1 MDTDL
6 RKCLGLAGE
15 ECGRVQHQTDMIYT
29 PDPVIDVHRQEILN
43 DDAANAVEP
52 DALPVKSQGN
62 CDHESL
68 PLRPVGSRFAGHPV
82 NVQDGVFLPTQLHLS
97 YPPARINNC
106 SDNRRALVDAP
117 TPPTP
122 LIHPKSLTPEQ
133 RNIAH
138 LPVTAPSVTDNGS
151 VHSTVLRDP
160 SPPILD
166 DPRFHDFLESI
177 PESDPTTLQSLLSQE
192 APNEKV
198 LPKQN
203 VRFSTTGKT
212 ELGNNT
218 ESTSPA
224 NEDVAGHINVIK
236 TGSIARPSPTAS
248 SHSISPH
255 RTHILSN
262 GKRKLPSLEE
272 MRNDNC
278 ILRLLKNLKCSE
290 HFPCTS
296 CVEHWDKATNWAKER
311 KMVVWSHCFD
321 ARLEDLNVLIDQ
333 VTHSLMFARL
343 HPPKRSEFEMN
354 RYGDSFKHMCL
365 IKELVQGFGV
375 DPRLREQLESQC
387 RGPIAANRLS
397 ERKSPGPPL
406 WSLLNDIQR
415 QHSNETWILDP
426 SLYHPRS
433 SPSSRSSIRL
443 SEIVI
448 ILFLHSEYLYQHTNL
463 SVYEIYSLC
472 MCYSHLF
479 FEQILAHLKSG
490 KIHTMPKD
498 SPAATELAI
507 DLGTLFLLISYGPAH
522 LRSMC
527 RPVSIDDSSPTPA
540 CSEGTMTRSL
550 ENPEA
555 TNNITSYII
564 SELDRWL
571 GPEGTGRFQDRQLP
585 FKARTLPDRWAFLQ
599 DYLSHWVDKVGL
611 CSTNTPSVVSSLVLA
626 YRLCRMDL
634 VDTRSNRGV
643 HHRLMNHRPTAPL
656 SPRIPENLHYL
667 STLCRQMQDQWTP
680 KKATEIS
687 HGYLADKKVV
697 VWHLIALWDLNSRPK
712 QEEEEESSTDKQ
724 DLTRLPDMFP
734 PAVRMQAT
742 SAQALESQLR
752 MMHRLCT
759 ESSEEMDVIKQQWQ
773 AISHDIKLPTPVEQE
788 WLKAYQRVRQITLE
802 SFLKRSWT

>member
-6 RKCLGLAGE
+6 RKRLGLAGE
-15 ECGRVQHQTDMIYT
+15 ECGRVQHQTDMIFT
-29 PDPVIDVHRQEILN
+29 PDPVIDAHRQEILN
-43 DDAANAVEP
+43 DVAANAVEP

-68 PLRPVGSRFAGHPV
+68 PLRPVGSRFAGHLV

-97 YPPARINNC
+97 YPLARINNC

-117 TPPTP
+117 TPPIPPTNP
-122 LIHPKSLTPEQ
+122 TSLTPEQ

-166 DPRFHDFLESI
+166 DPSFHDFLESI

-192 APNEKV
+192 ALNENI

-203 VRFSTTGKT
+203 SFFSTTGIT
-212 ELGNNT
+212 ELGSNA
-218 ESTSPA
+218 ESASPA
-224 NEDVAGHINVIK
+224 NEDVAGRINVIK
-236 TGSIARPSPTAS
+236 TGSIVRPPPTAS
-248 SHSISPH
+248 NHSISLH
-255 RTHILSN
+255 RTHLLSN

-278 ILRLLKNLKCSE
+278 ILRLSLAISSAV
-290 HFPCTS
+290 FPFQSFIHQAFGDRHYT
-296 CVEHWDKATNWAKER
+296 VPPFRVPIPAYELER
-311 KMVVWSHCFD
+311 
-321 ARLEDLNVLIDQ
+321 
-333 VTHSLMFARL
+333 
-343 HPPKRSEFEMN
+343 
-354 RYGDSFKHMCL
+354 
-365 IKELVQGFGV
+365 
-375 DPRLREQLESQC
+375 
-387 RGPIAANRLS
+387 
-397 ERKSPGPPL
+397 
-406 WSLLNDIQR
+406 
-415 QHSNETWILDP
+415 
-426 SLYHPRS
+426 
-433 SPSSRSSIRL
+433 
-443 SEIVI
+443 
-448 ILFLHSEYLYQHTNL
+448 
-463 SVYEIYSLC
+463 
-472 MCYSHLF
+472 
-479 FEQILAHLKSG
+479 ILAHLKSG

-527 RPVSIDDSSPTPA
+527 RPVSTDDSWPTPG
-540 CSEGTMTRSL
+540 CSEGTMTRSP

-555 TNNITSYII
+555 TNKITSYII

-643 HHRLMNHRPTAPL
+643 HHRLMNHRPTPPL
-656 SPRIPENLHYL
+656 RPRIPENLHYL

-680 KKATEIS
+680 QKATEIS

-712 QEEEEESSTDKQ
+712 QEEEEESTTDKQ

>member
-6 RKCLGLAGE
+6 RKRLGLAGE
-15 ECGRVQHQTDMIYT
+15 ECGRVQHQTDMIFT
-29 PDPVIDVHRQEILN
+29 PDPVIDAHRQEILN
-43 DDAANAVEP
+43 DVAANAVEP

-68 PLRPVGSRFAGHPV
+68 PLRPVGSRFAGH
-82 NVQDGVFLPTQLHLS
+82 L
-97 YPPARINNC
+97 
-106 SDNRRALVDAP
+106 
-117 TPPTP
+117 
-122 LIHPKSLTPEQ
+122 

-166 DPRFHDFLESI
+166 DPSFHDFLESI

-192 APNEKV
+192 ALNENI

-203 VRFSTTGKT
+203 SFFSTTGIT
-212 ELGNNT
+212 ELGSNA
-218 ESTSPA
+218 ESASPA
-224 NEDVAGHINVIK
+224 NEDVAGRINVIK
-236 TGSIARPSPTAS
+236 TGSIVRPPPTAS
-248 SHSISPH
+248 NHSISLH
-255 RTHILSN
+255 RTHLLSN

-272 MRNDNC
+272 MRNDNY
-278 ILRLLKNLKCSE
+278 ILRLYGATTGRRSKRVKLKGRQCARCRLKNLKCSE

-321 ARLEDLNVLIDQ
+321 ARLEDLNVLIDL
-333 VTHSLMFARL
+333 THSLMFARL

-387 RGPIAANRLS
+387 RGPIAASRLS

-527 RPVSIDDSSPTPA
+527 RPVSTDDSWPTPG
-540 CSEGTMTRSL
+540 CSEGTMTRSP

-555 TNNITSYII
+555 TNKITSYII

-643 HHRLMNHRPTAPL
+643 HHRLMNHRPTPPL
-656 SPRIPENLHYL
+656 RPRIPENLHYL

-680 KKATEIS
+680 QKANEIS

-712 QEEEEESSTDKQ
+712 QEEEEEESTTDKQ